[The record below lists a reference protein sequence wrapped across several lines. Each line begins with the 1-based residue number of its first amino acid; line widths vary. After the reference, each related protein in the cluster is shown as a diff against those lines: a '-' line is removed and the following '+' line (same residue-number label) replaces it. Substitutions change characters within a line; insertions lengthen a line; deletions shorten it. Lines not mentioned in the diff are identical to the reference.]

1 MKVGRMKIIWSEQ
14 SVQALEKVVMFYKRI
29 ASEQIA
35 IKIQNEVIES
45 TIKLEDHPKIGKIE
59 PLLSFKNLGHRYIL
73 SGHCKII
80 YVIIDHD
87 ILITDIFDTRQASKR
102 IKKGI

>member
-1 MKVGRMKIIWSEQ
+1 MKILWSEQ
-14 SVQALEKVVMFYKRI
+14 SVQALEKIVKFYKRI
-29 ASEQIA
+29 ASEEVA

-45 TIKLEDHPKIGKIE
+45 TIKLENHPKIGKIE

-87 ILITDIFDTRQASKR
+87 ILITDVFDTRQEP
-102 IKKGI
+102 KKIEKDI

>member
-1 MKVGRMKIIWSEQ
+1 MKILWSEQ
-14 SVQALEKVVMFYKRI
+14 SVQALEKIVKFYKRI
-29 ASEQIA
+29 AGEEVA
-35 IKIQNEVIES
+35 IKIQNEIIES
-45 TIKLEDHPKIGKIE
+45 TFKLENHPKIGKIE

-87 ILITDIFDTRQASKR
+87 ILITDVFDTRQLPNK
-102 IKKGI
+102 IEKDL